1 MMKLFSTYRPAIKA
15 VLISCV
21 LAFAGGCQNIEKQS
35 DIEYTPP
42 AQRTRAVTE
51 APWPKNHF
59 LVLAYHDVEDT
70 SPDQTFVS
78 VLTEH
83 LRQQFS
89 WLQENNYVPVSI
101 DQILDAKAGKAPL
114 PSKAV
119 LLTFDDGY
127 QSFYRYVYPLL
138 KAYRWPA
145 VVAPVGVW
153 TDPPPG
159 ASVRFGDLD
168 VPRERF
174 LTWAQITEMSRS
186 GLVEVAAHSNN
197 LHFGIQANPQGN
209 LQPAAAT
216 RFYNPLT
223 STYESDEAYRARI
236 SKDVAAI
243 SQKIT
248 RATGRPPRVWV
259 WPYGTS
265 SGLAAREIQNGG
277 YSMLLT
283 LEDGLGNTSNFTHV
297 PRLLISNDPV
307 LPSFA
312 NAVIAQEKPQ
322 VMRVAQVRLDDV
334 YDTDPDT
341 MNQKLGQLIQRIAD
355 LQITTIFLDAGADTD
370 FDGSPDAFYFP
381 NRLLPLRADLLNRT
395 AWQLRSRAFVDVYAS
410 LSPEAIRAVARND
423 DDTVTVFEDLARNA
437 IFAGIHYRDHAD
449 AQLTRTLTQKMRA
462 IRGDELKTAATAEA
476 GYYDTAQ
483 QLQPQTLNTL
493 SSMLEQHDWVVL
505 ELASVSGEH
514 NGSAQLIQRVSQ
526 QLNLSPITAR
536 RLIISFTT
544 ASQQVNHNSAGDVA
558 GTSADHESAYL
569 ARAMRELQLRGH
581 MSYGYSYDDFLRDRP
596 RMDVI
601 RPVFSNA
608 WYPLK

>member
-1 MMKLFSTYRPAIKA
+1 MMNLFSTYRPAIN
-15 VLISCV
+15 VFLMGCV

-35 DIEYTPP
+35 EIEYTPP

-59 LVLAYHDVEDT
+59 LVLAYHDVEDS

-89 WLQENNYVPVSI
+89 WLKENNYVPVSI
-101 DQILDAKAGKAPL
+101 DQILEAKAGKTPL

-127 QSFYRYVYPLL
+127 QSFYQHVYPLL
-138 KAYRWPA
+138 KAYQWPA

-159 ASVRFGDLD
+159 ESVRFGDLD

-174 LTWAQITEMSRS
+174 LTWAQITEMARS
-186 GLVEVAAHSNN
+186 GLVEVGAHSNN

-209 LQPAAAT
+209 LQPAAAA
-216 RFYNPLT
+216 RLYNPLT
-223 STYESDEAYRARI
+223 STYESDQAYQARI
-236 SKDVAAI
+236 SSDVAAI
-243 SQKIT
+243 SEKIT
-248 RATGRPPRVWV
+248 RATGRQPRVWV

-265 SGLAAREIQNGG
+265 SGLAAQVIQNHG

-283 LEDGLGNTSNFTHV
+283 LDDGLANTSNFSHV
-297 PRLLISNDPV
+297 PRLLVSNDPV

-312 NAVIAQEKPQ
+312 NAVVAQERPEII
-322 VMRVAQVRLDDV
+322 RVAQVRLDDV
-334 YDTDPDT
+334 YDTDPDQ

-355 LQITTIFLDAGADTD
+355 LQITTIFLDAGADTNS
-370 FDGSPDAFYFP
+370 DGSPDALYFP
-381 NRLLPLRADLLNRT
+381 NHLLPVRADLLNRT

-410 LSPEAIRAVARND
+410 LSPDHIRALTHND
-423 DDTVTVFEDLARNA
+423 LDTITLFEDLARYA
-437 IFAGIHYRDHAD
+437 IFAGIHYRDRANT
-449 AQLTRTLTQKMRA
+449 QLTRTITQRMRA
-462 IRGDELKTAATAEA
+462 IRGQELKTAANAET
-476 GYYDTAQ
+476 GDHDTAR
-483 QLQPQTLNTL
+483 QLQPKTLNDL
-493 SSMLEQHDWVVL
+493 SSLLQQHDWVVL
-505 ELASVSGEH
+505 QVKPVTGQNNE
-514 NGSAQLIQRVSQ
+514 SAQLIERLSQ
-526 QLNLSPITAR
+526 QLNLSSVSAQ
-536 RLIISFTT
+536 RLIISFITDN
-544 ASQQVNHNSAGDVA
+544 QQVDSNLVS
-558 GTSADHESAYL
+558 TSLSPDRESIYL
-569 ARAMRELQLRGH
+569 AQAMRQLQLRGH

-596 RMDVI
+596 RMNVI